1 MFGQE
6 RDYTEPLRGSRR
18 TIAVESKSPAAQLGR
33 VLAGGFCFGNFNPSL
48 LQMKTSARIEDS
60 EKL

>member
-1 MFGQE
+1 MFGQRTRLYRAAE
-6 RDYTEPLRGSRR
+6 GSRR

-48 LQMKTSARIEDS
+48 LQKKTSARIEDS